1 MIGMIKWMKTNLLP
15 FGVIIAV
22 VISVVLSISVWINP
36 YQANRIPA
44 STSTSSANDSITSI
58 GSVYQANQVVV
69 TKKDGS
75 QQLLYNQKLNP
86 ALTIQQALTKTKM
99 SGLNRVANGDS
110 GKYLDYLRMSNTVTI
125 SFPDQVSTIVFNQV
139 FDQSFDSDRIAAV
152 NYIVVPLNDSG
163 RVYLLA
169 DQGKKVYRV
178 KVNDIS
184 LKTIKKSLKG
194 GSRIDVDL
202 KIVNGTPMLSY
213 PHEYTLPTYTYDVSQ
228 HNVDNLAQTLLAT
241 TNSNTV
247 DTERNGNQITYTN
260 GNSHRMTYNRQTGSI
275 QYDNYLGKDQKYGQQ
290 SLESHLYRR
299 LKKMGID
306 LTGIYFDTVSHA
318 GQTVTYRSF
327 VQGFPI
333 FSSRNY
339 GTILIKSN
347 NDGMERYQLSNYYLG
362 LPQPSSGT
370 TVTMPSSAVVSNALK
385 ESGQLKKVKG
395 MRIGYTWNNDDT
407 ETVTL
412 EPTYYVYYNGNWV
425 PYQTLLKE
433 E

>member
-1 MIGMIKWMKTNLLP
+1 MIKWMKTNLLP
-15 FGVIIAV
+15 LGVIIAV

-44 STSTSSANDSITSI
+44 SNSTSSTNDSLTSM

-69 TKKDGS
+69 TKQDGS
-75 QQLLYNQKLNP
+75 QQLLYNQKRNP
-86 ALTIQQALTKTKM
+86 ALTIQQALTKAKM

-110 GKYLDYLRMSNTVTI
+110 GKYLDYLRMTNTVTI
-125 SFPDQVSTIVFNQV
+125 SFPDQISMTVFNQV
-139 FDQSFDSDRIAAV
+139 FDQSLDADRLATV
-152 NYIVVPLNDSG
+152 NYVVVPLNDRS

-178 KVNDIS
+178 KVDQLS
-184 LKTIKKSLKG
+184 LKTIKQSLKG
-194 GSRIDVDL
+194 GRRVDVDH
-202 KIVNGTPMLSY
+202 KIVNGTPILSY
-213 PHEYTLPTYTYDVSQ
+213 PHEYTLPTYSYDVSQ

-241 TNSNTV
+241 ANSNTI
-247 DTERNGNQITYTN
+247 DTERNGNQIIYTN

-275 QYDNYLGKDQKYGQQ
+275 QYDNYLGKDQKYGRQ
-290 SLESHLYRR
+290 SLESHLYNR
-299 LKKMGID
+299 LKKLSID
-306 LTGIYFDTVSHA
+306 LTGIYFDTVSQA

-362 LPQPSSGT
+362 LPQTSDGT